1 MSGEDATNAS
11 LAETLKTMQQ
21 TMAEMVQKFSNV
33 EKTVETLQTT
43 KVSLSQNVSTIQ
55 SRVRSL
61 NAGNSSG
68 VRRTI
73 FGSPNS
79 LPRRAASD
87 QTTPDGTNA
96 DIQPED
102 GETHPEDDNQFAN
115 QHEQEN
121 FNQFETMRKV
131 SRELKEMRSKFHQA
145 ISSEPD
151 INRVIKEARRTPF
164 TLQIASLRIRDS

>member
-1 MSGEDATNAS
+1 MCGEDATNAS
-11 LAETLKTMQQ
+11 LAETLKTMLQ
-21 TMAEMVQKFSNV
+21 TMTEMAEKFSSV

-43 KVSLSQNVSTIQ
+43 QVSLSQNVSTIQ

-79 LPRRAASD
+79 LPRNAVSD

-96 DIQPED
+96 DVQPED
-102 GETHPEDDNQFAN
+102 GETHPQDD
-115 QHEQEN
+115 
-121 FNQFETMRKV
+121 NQFETMREV
-131 SRELKEMRSKFHQA
+131 SRELREMRSKFHQA
-145 ISSEPD
+145 TSSEPD
-151 INRVIKEARRTPF
+151 INRVIEEARRTPF
-164 TLQIASLRIRDS
+164 TPQIASLRIRES

>member
-1 MSGEDATNAS
+1 M
-11 LAETLKTMQQ
+11 
-21 TMAEMVQKFSNV
+21 

-43 KVSLSQNVSTIQ
+43 QVSLSQNVSTIQ

-61 NAGNSSG
+61 NVENPR

-79 LPRRAASD
+79 LPRNATSD
-87 QTTPDGTNA
+87 QTTLDGTNA
-96 DIQPED
+96 NSQPED
-102 GETHPEDDNQFAN
+102 GETHPEDDNQFDD

-121 FNQFETMRKV
+121 FDQLETMREV

-145 ISSEPD
+145 TSSEPD
-151 INRVIKEARRTPF
+151 INQVIEEARRTPF
-164 TLQIASLRIRDS
+164 TRELRV

>member
-21 TMAEMVQKFSNV
+21 TMADMAQKFLNV

-43 KVSLSQNVSTIQ
+43 QVSLSQNVSTIQ

-79 LPRRAASD
+79 LPRNAASD
-87 QTTPDGTNA
+87 QTTSNGTNA

-102 GETHPEDDNQFAN
+102 RETHPEDNNQFVN

-121 FNQFETMRKV
+121 FKQFETMREV
-131 SRELKEMRSKFHQA
+131 SRELEDMRLKFHQA
-145 ISSEPD
+145 TS
-151 INRVIKEARRTPF
+151 
-164 TLQIASLRIRDS
+164 

>member
-1 MSGEDATNAS
+1 MSGEDATNTS
-11 LAETLKTMQQ
+11 IAETLKTMQQ
-21 TMAEMVQKFSNV
+21 TMVDMAQKFSNV

-43 KVSLSQNVSTIQ
+43 QVSLSQNVSTIQ

-61 NAGNSSG
+61 NVENPR

-79 LPRRAASD
+79 LPRNATCD

-96 DIQPED
+96 ENQPED
-102 GETHPEDDNQFAN
+102 GETHPEDDNQFRD

-121 FNQFETMRKV
+121 FDQLETMKEV
-131 SRELKEMRSKFHQA
+131 SRELKEIRSKFPKLQVRSR
-145 ISSEPD
+145 ISIGLSRRLGEHRSSRKF
-151 INRVIKEARRTPF
+151 RV
-164 TLQIASLRIRDS
+164 